1 MPDDD
6 TAVHFPG
13 AKRPARQRWVTDHGL
28 RLSVWEWGDEA
39 APPLLLAHGGFDFAG
54 TYDGFAPLLADAG
67 WRVVCWDQ
75 RGHGDSDHSVLYS
88 WEADVRDAL
97 AVLDSTT
104 RRPVPFVGHSKGG
117 SVVMQ
122 LADALPNR
130 CTHLVNLDGLPSR
143 RNWPDVPDHERR
155 RLMAGELRAWLD
167 HRAESSVKERT
178 PGTIDE
184 LAQRRQRMNPR
195 LTMEWL
201 RYLVPIGAHRVD
213 GANDLWRWKLDPI
226 LRFGG
231 FGPWRPEWSM
241 LRMPGLAMPVLG
253 VLGLENETMAWGTQ
267 IDDVEP
273 FLPPGAHFEALE
285 DVGHFVHIEQPDKV
299 AGLVLDFLGGPPATG
314 AGWGMVGPGTSAP
327 GEAPREDSRDDSK
340 ASSVPTRVLS
350 RGRSRLVLHQLRAGD
365 GRPLLLLHG
374 LGERAPAEIP
384 SYLDAWDGPIAALDF
399 TGHGSS
405 TIPHGGGYTAEVLLA
420 DADAALRVLGQTTV
434 LGRGLGAYVALLLAG
449 ARPDLA
455 FGTILFDGAGIHG
468 GGNGPGSPLVS
479 AVDAEALAPPDPFA
493 LVELARDLRPPDYA
507 TSFARLA
514 TQASLLEQPIA
525 VSAVN
530 RPEWLEAVVREPGVV
545 ALPLAAA
552 LAMYRQLDTSAVS

>member
-1 MPDDD
+1 LTVRDDI
-6 TAVHFPG
+6 HFPG
-13 AKRPARQRWVTDHGL
+13 ARRPDRQRWVTDHGL
-28 RLSVWEWGDEA
+28 RLSVWEWGDEG

-54 TYDGFAPLLADAG
+54 TFDVFAPLLAAAG

-88 WEADVRDAL
+88 WDADVRDAL

-104 RRPVPFVGHSKGG
+104 RRPVPFVGHSKGAG
-117 SVVMQ
+117 VVMQ
-122 LADALPNR
+122 LADALPHR

-143 RNWPDVPDHERR
+143 RSSPDVPDHERR

-167 HRAESSVKERT
+167 HHAESSVKERR

-184 LAQRRQRMNPR
+184 LAARRQRMNPR
-195 LTMEWL
+195 LPTDWL
-201 RYLVPIGAHRVD
+201 RYLVPIGAQRVD
-213 GANDLWRWKLDPI
+213 SADDLWRWKLDPV

-253 VLGLENETMAWGTQ
+253 VLGLQNETMGWGTQ
-267 IDDVEP
+267 PDDVEP
-273 FLPPGAHFEALE
+273 YLPPDARFVPLE
-285 DVGHFVHIEQPDKV
+285 DAGHFVHIEQPAKV
-299 AGLVLDFLGGPPATG
+299 AGLVLEFLGRPPTSGIA
-314 AGWGMVGPGTSAP
+314 WGSVGLGTPAP
-327 GEAPREDSRDDSK
+327 ALVPAEPDA
-340 ASSVPTRVLS
+340 ASSRMPVRRLA
-350 RGRSRLVLHQLRAGD
+350 RGRSRLALHELRAGA
-365 GRPLLLLHG
+365 GRALLLLHG
-374 LGERAPAEIP
+374 LGERAPVESP
-384 SYLDAWDGPIAALDF
+384 SYLDEWDGPVAALDF

-405 TIPHGGGYTAEVLLA
+405 TIPYGGGYTAEVLLT
-420 DADAALRVLGQTTV
+420 DADAALRALGQATV

-449 ARPDLA
+449 ARPDSVCGAVLA
-455 FGTILFDGAGIHG
+455 DGAGILG

-479 AVDAEALAPPDPFA
+479 GIDTNAVAPPDPFA
-493 LVELARDLRPPDYA
+493 LGELSRDVRPPDYA
-507 TSFARLA
+507 ASFARLA
-514 TQASLLEQPIA
+514 TQASPFEQPIA

-552 LAMYRQLDTSAVS
+552 LALYRNLDASESAV

>member
-1 MPDDD
+1 VPDLAHV
-6 TAVHFPG
+6 TEFPG
-13 AKRPARQRWVTDHGL
+13 ARRPARQRWVTDHGL
-28 RLSVWEWGDEA
+28 RLSVWEWGAEH

-54 TYDGFAPLLADAG
+54 TYDMFAPLLADAG

-88 WEADVRDAL
+88 WDADVRDAL
-97 AVLDSTT
+97 TVLDSTT

-117 SVVMQ
+117 SVLMQ
-122 LADALPNR
+122 LADAMPHR

-167 HRAESSVKERT
+167 HHAKSSVKERR

-184 LAQRRQRMNPR
+184 LAARRQRMNPR
-195 LTMEWL
+195 LTIEWL
-201 RYLVPIGAHRVD
+201 RYLVPIGAQQVD
-213 GANDLWRWKLDPI
+213 GDGSLWRWKLDPM

-241 LRMPGLAMPVLG
+241 LRMPGLAMPLLG
-253 VLGLENETMAWGTQ
+253 VLGLQNEEMGWGTQ
-267 IDDVEP
+267 ASDVEP
-273 FLPPGAHFEALE
+273 FLPPDARFVALE
-285 DVGHFVHIEQPDKV
+285 DAGHFVHIEQPGKV
-299 AGLVLDFLGGPPATG
+299 AGLVLDFLGGPPSAHAMWGPIG
-314 AGWGMVGPGTSAP
+314 AGTPAP
-327 GEAPREDSRDDSK
+327 GPSASEDD
-340 ASSVPTRVLS
+340 ASTSSIPVRRLA
-350 RGRSRLVLHQLRAGD
+350 RGRARLALHELRGGP

-374 LGERAPAEIP
+374 LGERAPDEAP
-384 SYLDAWDGPIAALDF
+384 RYLDAWDGPIAALDF

-405 TIPHGGGYTAEVLLA
+405 TIPHGGGYTSEALLT
-420 DADAALRVLGQTTV
+420 DADAALRALGQATV

-449 ARPDLA
+449 ARPDSVCGA
-455 FGTILFDGAGIHG
+455 ILFDGAGILG

-479 AVDAEALAPPDPFA
+479 AIDADALAPPDPFA

-514 TQASLLEQPIA
+514 TQASPLDQPIA

-545 ALPLAAA
+545 ALPVSDA
-552 LAMYRQLDTSAVS
+552 LVLYRNVETPAIV